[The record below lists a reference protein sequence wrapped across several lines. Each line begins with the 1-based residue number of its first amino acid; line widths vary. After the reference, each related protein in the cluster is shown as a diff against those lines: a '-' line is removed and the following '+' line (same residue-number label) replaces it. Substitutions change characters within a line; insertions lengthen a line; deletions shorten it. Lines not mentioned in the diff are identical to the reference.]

1 MDRKV
6 AVRWIGVAALLVVI
20 GALVGGVYLGAKF
33 TGKMYGSFG
42 PTRASA
48 EANLLQRKLWLLDKG
63 DYKGLREEL
72 NMLLDGEVLTI
83 CMLLKQGSGSSRES
97 ENQARAV
104 VRRIAEYRRDHPP
117 TYPSTWAAD
126 ASSASEWARKLVGD
140 CLKDSL
146 ENPSK

>member
-6 AVRWIGVAALLVVI
+6 AVRWIGIAALLAVI
-20 GALVGGVYLGAKF
+20 GALVGGVYLGATF
-33 TGKMYGSFG
+33 TGRVHGSFRL
-42 PTRASA
+42 TRASA

-72 NMLLDGEVLTI
+72 NMLLDGEVLAI

-97 ENQARAV
+97 ENQARVV
-104 VRRIAEYRRDHPP
+104 VRRIADYRRDHPP
-117 TYPSTWAAD
+117 TYPSTWATD
-126 ASSASEWARKLVGD
+126 ASSASESARKLVGG

-146 ENPSK
+146 ESPQK